1 LHFASAADYTF
12 QPLIV
17 PRTYL
22 NDTGYK
28 LIHIKEEYDED
39 DDVGEH

>member
-1 LHFASAADYTF
+1 MRFLF
-12 QPLIV
+12 V

-22 NDTGYK
+22 NHSGYK